1 MSAARPIT
9 KAFQWDLARQV
20 ERLDFL
26 LKWLPRYAEWGY
38 EELYLHIEDAVEY
51 PSLPEVARSD
61 AYSYR
66 QFAQLVEAATAA
78 GIRVVPIVNL
88 LGHTQYLIKTPEL
101 RDLNELREAA
111 GHPLAR
117 GQVCPLHPR
126 TLETAGKLLRDM
138 APFCTAGKVHVGLD
152 ESFHLGRC
160 PRCRADVSRRG
171 LAAHFAGHVEQLHQ
185 RTAGLGLRMGMWAD
199 MLALLPAAIPLL
211 PRDVIAYDWYYY
223 PFARRPR
230 VELRNFAEADLA
242 APLRARGIE
251 YWGCPMNGAF
261 RYEPLPVFGERLANL
276 LSWWTRCRRVGAGGF
291 LVTSWEAN
299 RLAIE
304 LTMAVDA
311 AAASL
316 WLDPQVDDPGE
327 MLAKGFARVFGGT
340 HTGLRSPSAGRRVV
354 PASDGGWR
362 RLARA
367 ALAGDK
373 YAFAGYHR
381 WQINDRWDAC
391 LGRDGVAPCENEL
404 NAVQGIC
411 RSLLKGDS
419 VAQASFPWPRNHGQD
434 ARATQGLR
442 LRAGATRRSPPALAA
457 SLAFRTY
464 LAQRNVFVRRAAAA
478 VFQLRRE
485 IVRGEELVHWPEDGG
500 RAEPLGPPIERTA
513 RPARRSLG
521 RGGRSVPTRLAVVR
535 SSMIQLRAEAFAFT
549 AALRRG
555 RAAAREMWRRSRDPR
570 VRGPNELMIERDA
583 GRLRDWWKWLGRVE
597 RNPDIV
603 WRATPMC
610 GAWQLMFTVHH
621 FAPALQKVVVEQ
633 RQADGTW
640 VELFGLHTIA
650 FRAAAAKPRTR
661 ICREFS
667 VPIAAG
673 CDEAGAGLRGPG
685 SIALRLAVRGIGQV
699 AVGNVELTDGVVAL
713 HPRGWPPGRRR
724 IIGRPA
730 PRRGFPKAEF
740 EQNAGAVLIASWQG
754 APGRRRP
761 CR

>member
-1 MSAARPIT
+1 
-9 KAFQWDLARQV
+9 
-20 ERLDFL
+20 
-26 LKWLPRYAEWGY
+26 
-38 EELYLHIEDAVEY
+38 
-51 PSLPEVARSD
+51 
-61 AYSYR
+61 
-66 QFAQLVEAATAA
+66 
-78 GIRVVPIVNL
+78 
-88 LGHTQYLIKTPEL
+88 
-101 RDLNELREAA
+101 
-111 GHPLAR
+111 
-117 GQVCPLHPR
+117 
-126 TLETAGKLLRDM
+126 M

-185 RTAGLGLRMGMWAD
+185 LTAGLGLRMGMWAD

-223 PFARRPR
+223 PFARQPR
-230 VELRNFAEADLA
+230 VELRNFAEVDLA

-442 LRAGATRRSPPALAA
+442 LRAAPPGGARRRS
-457 SLAFRTY
+457 
-464 LAQRNVFVRRAAAA
+464 RRAWRSEPTWRNATSSC
-478 VFQLRRE
+478 
-485 IVRGEELVHWPEDGG
+485 GG
-500 RAEPLGPPIERTA
+500 RRQRCFSCGGRLSVA
-513 RPARRSLG
+513 RSSCTGLKMEAGQNRWARRSNGQPGL
-521 RGGRSVPTRLAVVR
+521 
-535 SSMIQLRAEAFAFT
+535 
-549 AALRRG
+549 
-555 RAAAREMWRRSRDPR
+555 
-570 VRGPNELMIERDA
+570 
-583 GRLRDWWKWLGRVE
+583 
-597 RNPDIV
+597 
-603 WRATPMC
+603 
-610 GAWQLMFTVHH
+610 
-621 FAPALQKVVVEQ
+621 PA
-633 RQADGTW
+633 
-640 VELFGLHTIA
+640 
-650 FRAAAAKPRTR
+650 
-661 ICREFS
+661 
-667 VPIAAG
+667 
-673 CDEAGAGLRGPG
+673 
-685 SIALRLAVRGIGQV
+685 
-699 AVGNVELTDGVVAL
+699 VAL
-713 HPRGWPPGRRR
+713 AEVGGPSPPVWLLCDHR
-724 IIGRPA
+724 
-730 PRRGFPKAEF
+730 
-740 EQNAGAVLIASWQG
+740 
-754 APGRRRP
+754 
-761 CR
+761 